1 MPDIRHLS
9 TQPMR
14 AHLLT
19 LHLRAGLP
27 WLIAAT
33 LAGAVFLFLFTVLP
47 GVQAIEFDLA
57 LDHDDFLRVYYTNTG
72 SFDATKASA
81 PVLAGPAR
89 ARHAPYPKAGSF
101 NRIRFDP
108 GEQRGTARLYGMR
121 VSSYFAP
128 TLELGPRQIADLF
141 VAGKPGVELRLAGDH
156 VTITAT
162 VDDPFLVSKDRLYPR
177 LVAPALAVAL
187 VWATVSGLVVRAWL
201 AGRDTPARPR
211 PDEPAR
217 MAALD
222 GLRGY
227 AALLVLADHTM
238 GWFRGVG
245 TSGVYIFFALSG
257 FLLARPYIREPQR
270 AWSLREL
277 SAYLLRRFTRILPMY
292 WTYLFVVFA
301 LTNRFDEALLHAL
314 FVAGS
319 GHLWAIPQEI
329 LFYLLL
335 PLLLLPLAACNRL
348 GRWLPPLVVG
358 ALMLLWNRYGS
369 TETVW
374 LLGMNFIRLKFLLGV
389 FLAGV
394 LAAFAHEHLESRTP
408 APGQVLHR
416 LWSPLGL
423 VLLVFFVLCS
433 TGRLYGDALVL
444 GQRYFGLYGTLA
456 ALLVLCS
463 VRADGA
469 GTLLA
474 RLLTITPLRRLGVI
488 GLSLYLLHPLV
499 KSLIDA
505 LLFHYT
511 SRHLHGLPLFL
522 LTLAGTAA
530 LANWTHARIEQ
541 PAAAVTGQGRGRT
554 PESTSR
560 PDEESQKG

>member
-72 SFDATKASA
+72 SFDATRASA

-211 PDEPAR
+211 PEPHPAR
-217 MAALD
+217 RRALSSK
-222 GLRGY
+222 LKPRGSTRWSSVP
-227 AALLVLADHTM
+227 VLA
-238 GWFRGVG
+238 
-245 TSGVYIFFALSG
+245 
-257 FLLARPYIREPQR
+257 QR
-270 AWSLREL
+270 RMM
-277 SAYLLRRFTRILPMY
+277 LP
-292 WTYLFVVFA
+292 
-301 LTNRFDEALLHAL
+301 
-314 FVAGS
+314 
-319 GHLWAIPQEI
+319 
-329 LFYLLL
+329 
-335 PLLLLPLAACNRL
+335 
-348 GRWLPPLVVG
+348 
-358 ALMLLWNRYGS
+358 
-369 TETVW
+369 
-374 LLGMNFIRLKFLLGV
+374 
-389 FLAGV
+389 
-394 LAAFAHEHLESRTP
+394 
-408 APGQVLHR
+408 
-416 LWSPLGL
+416 
-423 VLLVFFVLCS
+423 
-433 TGRLYGDALVL
+433 VL
-444 GQRYFGLYGTLA
+444 GGISGSNRTM
-456 ALLVLCS
+456 
-463 VRADGA
+463 
-469 GTLLA
+469 
-474 RLLTITPLRRLGVI
+474 
-488 GLSLYLLHPLV
+488 
-499 KSLIDA
+499 
-505 LLFHYT
+505 
-511 SRHLHGLPLFL
+511 
-522 LTLAGTAA
+522 
-530 LANWTHARIEQ
+530 ANTCF
-541 PAAAVTGQGRGRT
+541 PG
-554 PESTSR
+554 
-560 PDEESQKG
+560 